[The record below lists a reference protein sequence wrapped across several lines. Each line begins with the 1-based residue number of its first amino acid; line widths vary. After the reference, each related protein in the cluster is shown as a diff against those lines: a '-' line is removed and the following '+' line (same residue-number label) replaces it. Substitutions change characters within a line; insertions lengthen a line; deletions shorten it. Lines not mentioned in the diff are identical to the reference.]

1 MRVLLDECVPRPL
14 RKLLPDH
21 QVQTVQ
27 DAGWEG
33 KHNGELLVLAEAR
46 FDVFIT
52 ADKNLRYQQK
62 LNARKIGIVELPT
75 NDWSILKQM
84 ESVIADALR
93 SLGPN
98 NNYIEIQLPEI

>member
-27 DAGWEG
+27 EAGWEG
-33 KHNGELLVLAEAR
+33 KHNGELLLLAQTR
-46 FDVFIT
+46 FDVFVT

-62 LNARKIGIVELPT
+62 LNSRKIGIVELPT
-75 NDWSILKQM
+75 NDWSILKQIG
-84 ESVIADALR
+84 SAIDDAIR
-93 SLGPN
+93 SLGPE